1 MDEKERR
8 KYIEEAKR
16 KIQEEREKLLREAPK
31 LTAQLL
37 QGPALSEEMVV
48 RLKSG
53 KLAKVEVHALSEGEV
68 LEALAENPNLNLQN
82 LTIRDYDTIIKL
94 AAKATGFSE
103 EDLKKG
109 LAFGESAKIVNKAFQ
124 LSGYGQEAELETF
137 RESEQHWAS
146 LGVSDH

>member
-1 MDEKERR
+1 MDETERK
-8 KYIEEAKR
+8 KYIEEARR
-16 KIQEEREKLLREAPK
+16 KIREEREKLLKEAPK

-37 QGPALSEEMVV
+37 QGPALSEEIVV

-53 KLAKVEVHALSEGEV
+53 KFAKVTVHALSEGEV
-68 LEALAENPNLNLQN
+68 LEALAEKPDISLQN
-82 LTIRDYDTIIKL
+82 LTISDYDAIIKL

-124 LSGYGQEAELETF
+124 LSGYGQEAELESF
-137 RESEQHWAS
+137 RESE
-146 LGVSDH
+146 